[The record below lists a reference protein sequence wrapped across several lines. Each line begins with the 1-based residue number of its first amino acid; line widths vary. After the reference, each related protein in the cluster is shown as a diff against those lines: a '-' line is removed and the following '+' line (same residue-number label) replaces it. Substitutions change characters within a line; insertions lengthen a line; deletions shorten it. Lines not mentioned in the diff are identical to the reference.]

1 MEHEATSLLG
11 GLARFP
17 VNRIT
22 DEWRALVMEMDADLV
37 GAAGVEVA
45 EDEGGETGGVGREDF
60 VVGDRGFST
69 GRVDDGHF
77 LTVHRVAADVGENR
91 VLGGLRDALGDGQIE
106 FLHRAALGELGDE

>member
-1 MEHEATSLLG
+1 MEHEATRLLG

-45 EDEGGETGGVGREDF
+45 KD
-60 VVGDRGFST
+60 
-69 GRVDDGHF
+69 
-77 LTVHRVAADVGENR
+77 
-91 VLGGLRDALGDGQIE
+91 
-106 FLHRAALGELGDE
+106 